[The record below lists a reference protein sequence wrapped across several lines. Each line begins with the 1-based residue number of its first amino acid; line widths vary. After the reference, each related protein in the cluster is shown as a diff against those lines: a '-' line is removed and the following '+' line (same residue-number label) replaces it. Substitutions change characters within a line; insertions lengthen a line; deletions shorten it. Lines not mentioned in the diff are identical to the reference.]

1 VIQLCVV
8 FLWFIACSVQD
19 LLQRQISNALTF
31 GAAAL
36 ALLYLLYTGHT
47 WLGASAAEGGWA
59 LLIALV
65 LTLPGYALGRFGAG
79 DVKLLAALGLASN
92 IDYLLGSLIGAGI
105 VMVAWTLMH
114 QWLSSNRV
122 ERAGQASTKQPFAP
136 FVLTGFAGSWFWIHQ
151 SHELINAMYIV
162 GKYVYV

>member
-1 VIQLCVV
+1 MIQLCVV

-65 LTLPGYALGRFGAG
+65 LTLPGYGMNKLGAG
-79 DVKLLAALGLASN
+79 DVKLLMALALATDRPT
-92 IDYLLGSLIGAGI
+92 ILGTLIGAG
-105 VMVAWTLMH
+105 VCTALW
-114 QWLSSNRV
+114 WLF
-122 ERAGQASTKQPFAP
+122 ASKILPSVNQRLITPSFEGKARMSKKLPFAP
-136 FVLTGFAGSWFWIHQ
+136 FLLGGFTLTMW
-151 SHELINAMYIV
+151 LLTN
-162 GKYVYV
+162 